1 VTRANNEALTPQ
13 RVRSAS
19 FAPARLG
26 RRGVDEG
33 QVRAFCGWVSDE
45 ISRMLT
51 ERTELEEEVL
61 RLRDR
66 VLEGNGGGVQPE
78 DGHVQ
83 AVYVL
88 SKAQETADH
97 YVASAQEYSREIA
110 EDARKRR
117 EEILREAR
125 VRASLILEEA
135 HASASQAAQMVPAAG
150 EPLSPAEQRDLESE
164 IAYLRTFSDVCRTH
178 LRAYL
183 DSLTRSIEEWER
195 AEHQGAAAARGLA
208 APHASTAPH
217 ASAARHA
224 QQLLPER
231 RRPPPF
237 GIKLLHRAVWRAR
250 QAASASPIGVV
261 GGAWTNGQISS
272 AIARQSA
279 VAVSSPST
287 ANIPR
292 LIRCRIT

>member
-1 VTRANNEALTPQ
+1 MIRANSEALTPQ
-13 RVRSAS
+13 RVRSAT

-33 QVRAFCGWVSDE
+33 QVREFCGWVSDE
-45 ISRMLT
+45 LSRMLT

-66 VLEGNGGGVQPE
+66 VLEGNSAGVQPE

-88 SKAQETADH
+88 SRAQETADR

-110 EDARKRR
+110 EDAHQRR

-125 VRASLILEEA
+125 VRASLVLEEA
-135 HASASQAAQMVPAAG
+135 HASASQAAQMVPAAA
-150 EPLSPAEQRDLESE
+150 EPLSAAQQRDLEAE

-195 AEHQGAAAARGLA
+195 AERQGAAEFRG
-208 APHASTAPH
+208 TAEFQGP
-217 ASAARHA
+217 AARHA

-231 RRPPPF
+231 RRPLPF
-237 GIKLLHRAVWRAR
+237 GINRTY
-250 QAASASPIGVV
+250 G
-261 GGAWTNGQISS
+261 
-272 AIARQSA
+272 
-279 VAVSSPST
+279 
-287 ANIPR
+287 
-292 LIRCRIT
+292 C

>member
-1 VTRANNEALTPQ
+1 MIRANSEPLTPQ
-13 RVRSAS
+13 RVRSAT
-19 FAPARLG
+19 FPPARLG

-45 ISRMLT
+45 LSRMLT

-66 VLEGNGGGVQPE
+66 VLEGSGSAGVQPE

-88 SKAQETADH
+88 SKAQETADR

-110 EDARKRR
+110 EDARMRR
-117 EEILREAR
+117 EEILSEAK

-135 HASASQAAQMVPAAG
+135 HASASQAAQMVPPAG
-150 EPLSPAEQRDLESE
+150 EPMSAAQQRDLEAE

-183 DSLTRSIEEWER
+183 ESLTRSIEEWER
-195 AEHQGAAAARGLA
+195 AEHQSAAAARGPA
-208 APHASTAPH
+208 AAHGPVTPYGGVP
-217 ASAARHA
+217 RHA
-224 QQLLPER
+224 QQL
-231 RRPPPF
+231 
-237 GIKLLHRAVWRAR
+237 
-250 QAASASPIGVV
+250 
-261 GGAWTNGQISS
+261 
-272 AIARQSA
+272 
-279 VAVSSPST
+279 
-287 ANIPR
+287 
-292 LIRCRIT
+292 

>member
-1 VTRANNEALTPQ
+1 VIRANSEPLTPQ

-19 FAPARLG
+19 FSPARLG

-33 QVRAFCGWVSDE
+33 QVREFCGWVSDE
-45 ISRMLT
+45 FSRMLT

-61 RLRDR
+61 RLRER
-66 VLEGNGGGVQPE
+66 VLDGNEGTGVKPE

-88 SKAQETADH
+88 SKAQETADR

-117 EEILREAR
+117 EEILREAK

-150 EPLSPAEQRDLESE
+150 EPLSAAQRRDLEAE

-178 LRAYL
+178 LKAYL
-183 DSLTRSIEEWER
+183 DSLTRSIEEWEH
-195 AEHQGAAAARGLA
+195 AERQGLAAARGPVA
-208 APHASTAPH
+208 AYDPAALPG
-217 ASAARHA
+217 SAARHA
-224 QQLLPER
+224 QQL
-231 RRPPPF
+231 
-237 GIKLLHRAVWRAR
+237 
-250 QAASASPIGVV
+250 
-261 GGAWTNGQISS
+261 
-272 AIARQSA
+272 
-279 VAVSSPST
+279 
-287 ANIPR
+287 
-292 LIRCRIT
+292 

>member
-1 VTRANNEALTPQ
+1 VIRVNNEPLTPQ

-19 FAPARLG
+19 FSAARLG

-33 QVRAFCGWVSDE
+33 QVREFCGWVSDE
-45 ISRMLT
+45 LSRMLT

-66 VLEGNGGGVQPE
+66 VLDGNGAGVQPE

-88 SKAQETADH
+88 SKAQETADR
-97 YVASAQEYSREIA
+97 YVASAQEYSREVT

-117 EEILREAR
+117 EEILREAK

-135 HASASQAAQMVPAAG
+135 HTSASQAAQMVPAAG
-150 EPLSPAEQRDLESE
+150 EPLSAAQRRDLEGE

-178 LRAYL
+178 LKAYL

-195 AEHQGAAAARGLA
+195 AERQGAVAARGPA
-208 APHASTAPH
+208 AAYDPAEFPGA
-217 ASAARHA
+217 AARHA
-224 QQLLPER
+224 QQL
-231 RRPPPF
+231 
-237 GIKLLHRAVWRAR
+237 
-250 QAASASPIGVV
+250 
-261 GGAWTNGQISS
+261 
-272 AIARQSA
+272 
-279 VAVSSPST
+279 
-287 ANIPR
+287 
-292 LIRCRIT
+292 